1 MEVERVYEKR
11 GFSGADGGK
20 AQELPGFFTVPD
32 ENTTIPAQIHAEE
45 TVELPAI
52 QTMSGYIPVSY
63 THLDV
68 YKRQA
73 PEYRLP

>member
-45 TVELPAI
+45 TVELPEF
-52 QTMSGYIPVSY
+52 
-63 THLDV
+63 D
-68 YKRQA
+68 
-73 PEYRLP
+73 RL